1 MQEYLNQVVYGNSM
15 MSYLLFVLSLVLGY
29 FGLSFFRTVFL
40 NYAKKITKKTNVEF
54 RLLDLLAKRM
64 VPILFCVIFYL
75 STRELVLAPGLRDVL
90 DKAMLSFGVFLIAWL
105 LSSVASLAL
114 GSLFEKHFHESKDA
128 SIINTLKGTV
138 SVLIWILSLIV
149 LFDNL
154 GLNITSLVAGL
165 GIGGVALAFA
175 AQSILIDL
183 FCWFSIV
190 FDKPFVVGDYI
201 IIGDKSGT
209 VESIG
214 VKTSRLRSL
223 NGEQII
229 LSNSDLTQS
238 RINNFKTL
246 VERRALFR
254 LGVTYDTPSEDLKRI
269 PELIKTLVEET
280 EDTRFGRA
288 HFVAYGAY
296 SLDFEIV
303 YFVLSSDYAVYLDR
317 VQSINLKI
325 KTAFEAFDIK
335 FAYPTQM
342 MFVQSSTDSKQ

>member
-1 MQEYLNQVVYGNSM
+1 MQEYLNRVVYGNSIL
-15 MSYLLFVLSLVLGY
+15 SYLLFVLSLVIGY
-29 FGLSFFRTVFL
+29 FALSFLRTIFQKYV
-40 NYAKKITKKTNVEF
+40 KKITKNTNVKF
-54 RLLDLLAKRM
+54 RLLDLVAKRM

-75 STRELVLAPGLRDVL
+75 STRELVLAPELRDIL
-90 DKAMLSFGVFLIAWL
+90 DKAMLSFGVFLSAWL
-105 LSSVASLAL
+105 LSSGASMAL

-128 SIINTLKGTV
+128 SILNTLKVTV

-175 AQSILIDL
+175 AQSILVDL
-183 FCWFSIV
+183 FCWFTIV

-201 IIGDKSGT
+201 IVGDKSGM

-229 LSNSDLTQS
+229 LANSDLTKS

-246 VERRALFR
+246 VERRVLFK
-254 LGVTYDTPSEDLKRI
+254 LGVTYDTSSEDLKRI

-280 EDTRFGRA
+280 EDTRFGRV

-303 YFVLSSDYAVYLDR
+303 YFVLSSDYEVYLDR
-317 VQSINLKI
+317 IQTVNLKI
-325 KTAFEAFDIK
+325 KSAFEAAHID
-335 FAYPTQM
+335 FAYPTQTLL
-342 MFVQSSTDSKQ
+342 VQSTSEGKS